1 MNPTLE
7 DAVGV
12 CVHLHLMLFVCFFW
26 GGVGG
31 IANNW
36 MMIPAQLGLQ
46 SNFE

>member
-1 MNPTLE
+1 VYTLAF
-7 DAVGV
+7 DVV
-12 CVHLHLMLFVCFFW
+12 CLFVFW